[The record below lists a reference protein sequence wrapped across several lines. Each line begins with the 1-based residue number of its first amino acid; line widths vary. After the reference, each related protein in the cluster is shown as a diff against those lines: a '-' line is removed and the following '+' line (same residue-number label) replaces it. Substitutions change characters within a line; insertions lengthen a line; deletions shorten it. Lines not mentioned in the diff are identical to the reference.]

1 MSLQSMMHPSMQ
13 AQLEADLVANSKAS
27 GLQLLA
33 RSLTRRFSFPL
44 TLGMN
49 KWQSKSDQLQNAH
62 S

>member
-33 RSLTRRFSFPL
+33 RSLTRGKDLDTKIQDALSAV
-44 TLGMN
+44 
-49 KWQSKSDQLQNAH
+49 SDCH
-62 S
+62 SL

>member
-33 RSLTRRFSFPL
+33 RSLTRGFFFP
-44 TLGMN
+44 
-49 KWQSKSDQLQNAH
+49 SH
-62 S
+62 SWCE